1 MEHIHESPSVGN
13 GGVLT
18 ALTASTGAAVGTGA
32 SDDVAGGGST
42 RARDTERGRALAGA
56 RAPAVR
62 FYGEA

>member
-32 SDDVAGGGST
+32 SDDVDGGGST
-42 RARDTERGRALAGA
+42 RAGALRPASSRGPRGLYSRGGA
-56 RAPAVR
+56 
-62 FYGEA
+62 